1 MPYISVNTEIKEIT
15 KINKNE
21 NFKGDVMKVL
31 VLGGNGFIG
40 SNIVAKLQL
49 QGAEVIVTGRKS
61 ALQSNQLE
69 VKMQNMQQAGDWLPM
84 INNFDAV
91 INSVGILRERKAE
104 SYKDIHTYAVKSLAK
119 ACAQLNIR
127 LIHISA
133 IGLSANAKSGFIT
146 SKYLGEQAILVNGA
160 NAVIVRASLLD
171 GEGGFGAKWFRRV
184 ASWPIQFVMQSPG
197 LVAPFQVSDLGQAA
211 ANLAINNLK
220 TPNIVEL
227 GGSEILSITAYLQL
241 LRLGSGK
248 SKALQIKTPKWMV
261 RLASH
266 IFDVF
271 ALTPLSFGHFE
282 LMQGFNVPAK
292 NWLPILL
299 GRAPMLAG
307 ELQDKNE
314 KKAGL
319 NLIANT
325 SINT

>member
-1 MPYISVNTEIKEIT
+1 
-15 KINKNE
+15 
-21 NFKGDVMKVL
+21 MKVL

-49 QGAEVIVTGRKS
+49 QGAEVIVAGRKT
-61 ALQSNQLE
+61 ALQSNQLQ
-69 VKMQNMQQAGDWLPM
+69 VKMQNIQQVSDWLPM
-84 INNFDAV
+84 INSVDVV

-104 SYKDIHTYAVKSLAK
+104 SYKDIHTYAVKSLAN
-119 ACAQLNIR
+119 ACAQLNVK

-146 SKYLGEQAILVNGA
+146 SKYWGEQAILASGA

-197 LVAPFQVSDLGQAA
+197 LVAPLQVSDLGEAV
-211 ANLAINNLK
+211 ANLALNNLQ
-220 TPNIVEL
+220 TPNIIEPSIVEL
-227 GGSEILSITAYLQL
+227 GGSEILSIPAYLQL
-241 LRLGSGK
+241 LRLRDGK
-248 SKALQIKTPKWMV
+248 RKAFQLDAPKWLV
-261 RLASH
+261 RMISH

-282 LMQGFNVPAK
+282 LMQGRNVPVK

-299 GRAPMLAG
+299 KRAPTLMGKIQA
-307 ELQDKNE
+307 KTS
-314 KKAGL
+314 KKEAL

-325 SINT
+325 